1 MPRIKNPKKIKG
13 AAQSSSFLSSF
24 PMFNKLGVHVK
35 TLNNSKF
42 FAGIVMIMMNI
53 GSKYV
58 TMNLSKSQE
67 AYLKYAVSRQLL
79 IFSIAWMGTRDIYM
93 ALTITAVFIILA
105 DFVLNE
111 ESKFCVLPDRFKDF
125 YKVLDTNDD
134 GILTEDEINNSIQIL
149 EKAKK
154 MNQKQHQ
161 VKAYEKFHNLKEN
174 H

>member
-1 MPRIKNPKKIKG
+1 MPRIKKPKKIKG

-79 IFSIAWMGTRDIYM
+79 IFSIAWMATKDIITSLI
-93 ALTITAVFIILA
+93 LTMVFVILA
-105 DFVLNE
+105 NYLFNE
-111 ESKFCVLPDRFKDF
+111 NSRLCVLPKKFKNI
-125 YKVLDTNDD
+125 KSLMDTDGD
-134 GILTEDEINNSIQIL
+134 GIVSDKEIQDAMKIL
-149 EKAKK
+149 AKAKDAK
-154 MNQKQHQ
+154 NMSASSSANS
-161 VKAYEKFHNLKEN
+161 
-174 H
+174 

>member
-1 MPRIKNPKKIKG
+1 MKKGYFDYFHEKI
-13 AAQSSSFLSSF
+13 L
-24 PMFNKLGVHVK
+24 
-35 TLNNSKF
+35 TLNDSKF
-42 FAGIVMIMMNI
+42 FAGVIMILLNI
-53 GSKYV
+53 GSKFI
-58 TMNLSKSQE
+58 TMRFSKSQE
-67 AYLKYAVSRQLL
+67 AYLKLVLSRQLL

-111 ESKFCVLPDRFKDF
+111 ESKFCILPDKFKDF
-125 YKVLDTNDD
+125 YKVLDTNQD

-161 VKAYEKFHNLKEN
+161 IKAYEKFHNLKEN

>member
-1 MPRIKNPKKIKG
+1 MKKSYFDYLHERI
-13 AAQSSSFLSSF
+13 L
-24 PMFNKLGVHVK
+24 
-35 TLNNSKF
+35 TLNDSKF
-42 FAGIVMIMMNI
+42 FAGIIMILLNI
-53 GSKYV
+53 GSKFI
-58 TMNLSKSQE
+58 TMRFSKSQE
-67 AYLKYAVSRQLL
+67 AYLKLVLSRQLL
-79 IFSIAWMGTRDIYM
+79 IFSVAWMGTRDIYM

-111 ESKFCVLPDRFKDF
+111 ESKFCVLPDKFKDF
-125 YKVLDTNDD
+125 YKVLDTNQD

-161 VKAYEKFHNLKEN
+161 INAYEKFHNLKEN

>member
-1 MPRIKNPKKIKG
+1 MKKTYFDYFHEKI
-13 AAQSSSFLSSF
+13 L
-24 PMFNKLGVHVK
+24 
-35 TLNNSKF
+35 TLNDSKF
-42 FAGIVMIMMNI
+42 FAGVIMILLNI
-53 GSKYV
+53 GSKFI
-58 TMNLSKSQE
+58 TMRFSKSQE
-67 AYLKYAVSRQLL
+67 AYLKLVLSRQLL

-111 ESKFCVLPDRFKDF
+111 ESKFCILPDRFKDF

-154 MNQKQHQ
+154 MNQKQKQ
-161 VKAYEKFHNLKEN
+161 INAYEKFHNLKEN

>member
-1 MPRIKNPKKIKG
+1 MKKGYFDYFHEKI
-13 AAQSSSFLSSF
+13 L
-24 PMFNKLGVHVK
+24 
-35 TLNNSKF
+35 TLNDSKF
-42 FAGIVMIMMNI
+42 FAGVIMILLNI
-53 GSKYV
+53 GSKFI
-58 TMNLSKSQE
+58 TMRFSKSQE
-67 AYLKYAVSRQLL
+67 AYLKLVLSRQLL

-111 ESKFCVLPDRFKDF
+111 ESKFCVLPDKFKDF
-125 YKVLDTNDD
+125 YKVLDTNED

-154 MNQKQHQ
+154 MNKKQQ
-161 VKAYEKFHNLKEN
+161 TITAYEKFHNLKEN